1 MEINL
6 NRLLSL
12 LVSKLKYIILVAII
26 LAIGFFAYTKLFV
39 SEKYTSSA
47 KFLVDMEV
55 TQNKASE
62 QSFSVN
68 ALKSYMAIFNT
79 RDFFN
84 EVTDIYNQQNEGA
97 EFTSN
102 EIRSMTSIADSSGAQ
117 EPTFYIKVTSIDP
130 IVAYELAKTVSEYA
144 ISKINEFE
152 YLNTITMVESPI
164 KPLSPSSP
172 NVKKNALLGFAL
184 GAIIT
189 AAFFVCIEL
198 FDGRVKNVEDISK
211 EYDIPVLGVIPDS
224 TFDPSGKNKARVKK
238 GHLSDYE
245 QEGISNDI

>member
-12 LVSKLKYIILVAII
+12 LVSKLKYIVLIAVI
-26 LAIGFFAYTKLFV
+26 LAIGAFGYTKMFV

-84 EVTDIYNQQNEGA
+84 EVTDIYNA
-97 EFTSN
+97 EKGETVFTSS
-102 EIRSMTSIADSSGAQ
+102 EIRAMTSISDSSSAD
-117 EPTFYIKVTSIDP
+117 EPTFYIKVTATDP
-130 IVAYELAKTVSEYA
+130 ATAYDVSKTVAEYA
-144 ISKINEFE
+144 VSKINEFE

-164 KPLSPSSP
+164 KALSPSSP
-172 NVKKNALLGFAL
+172 NVKKNALIGFAL
-184 GAIIT
+184 GVILS
-189 AAFFVCIEL
+189 AAFFVCREM
-198 FDGRVKNVEDISK
+198 FDGRIKNIEDISN
-211 EYDIPVLGVIPDS
+211 EYDIPILGVIPDTTVEAPNTKS
-224 TFDPSGKNKARVKK
+224 AKPKKAKSSSNGKENV
-238 GHLSDYE
+238 
-245 QEGISNDI
+245 